1 SSEPLAL
8 LADERN
14 WIFQLGFAAD
24 GRTLVSTTED
34 GSALLWGLQP
44 GLPTVAL
51 GSHEVQTAAFSGD
64 GRRLVAGE
72 RRVIRIWDLSEGQA
86 LTVLEHSAEVIN
98 DALAW
103 SADGS
108 RVAAAEGRSIGLWDA
123 ESGKQIA
130 MLLGHREHVRDLAF
144 SRDGKTLAS
153 VGDDGTLRLWAAEGG
168 EALASKAVAESPV
181 TTLMF
186 LPLGYLR
193 AGEFDAQRTPVL
205 ASGGDDGRV
214 RLWSAQAELLAT
226 LDGHQDAVVAL
237 ASSNDGR
244 LLASGG
250 ADTRALLW
258 SLVDELPGK
267 PRVLDGHS
275 EAVFSL
281 CFTVDDRLVT
291 ASAYDVLLWPA
302 EGGDT
307 PATPVPI
314 SEHRSTIT
322 ALACAPRGDLVASA
336 GRDGSI
342 ELWTIGDEPERYVDF
357 TEAAT
362 VHQLY
367 FGP

>member
-1 SSEPLAL
+1 
-8 LADERN
+8 
-14 WIFQLGFAAD
+14 
-24 GRTLVSTTED
+24 
-34 GSALLWGLQP
+34 
-44 GLPTVAL
+44 
-51 GSHEVQTAAFSGD
+51 
-64 GRRLVAGE
+64 
-72 RRVIRIWDLSEGQA
+72 
-86 LTVLEHSAEVIN
+86 
-98 DALAW
+98 
-103 SADGS
+103 
-108 RVAAAEGRSIGLWDA
+108 
-123 ESGKQIA
+123 
-130 MLLGHREHVRDLAF
+130 
-144 SRDGKTLAS
+144 
-153 VGDDGTLRLWAAEGG
+153 
-168 EALASKAVAESPV
+168 AVAESPV

-193 AGEFDAQRTPVL
+193 SGELDAQRTPVL

-214 RLWSAQAELLAT
+214 RLWSAQAELLTT
-226 LDGHQDAVVAL
+226 LEGHQDAVVAL

-302 EGGDT
+302 EGGET

-342 ELWTIGDEPERYVDF
+342 ELWTVGGEPERYVDF

-367 FGP
+367 FGPDGQRLLSVGDDGRADLWDTRHTTWLRRGCRLLLDSDGTLDDAGREHCLGLASQ